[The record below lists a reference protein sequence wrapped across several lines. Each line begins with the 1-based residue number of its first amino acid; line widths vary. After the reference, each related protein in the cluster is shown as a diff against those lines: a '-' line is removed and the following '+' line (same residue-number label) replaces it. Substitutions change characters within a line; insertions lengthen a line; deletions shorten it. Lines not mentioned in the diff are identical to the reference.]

1 MGYDR
6 SGTESKIAW
15 HGTREKATQR
25 RFPRENR
32 FVSLIHDIESS
43 LAELLCY
50 SDFIVF
56 YSGVAERSSSRWSAP
71 SRLR

>member
-1 MGYDR
+1 MIDLGR
-6 SGTESKIAW
+6 SRKLPGTALVRKQLSD
-15 HGTREKATQR
+15 